1 VISVGHDLDRPAK
14 LRGDRGGSDPS
25 DAKIAMPPA
34 TSGRVS
40 LHATSPPFT
49 RGARQMWNSLNARLP
64 ISARLTMISVVFIA
78 PIALF
83 AYLFVAQAEGDIAFA
98 AKEVAGTGYIDA
110 IWPSFAGDAPA
121 DKIAGRETF
130 DSQFGSADASATFV
144 AAKDATTRLATGKTL
159 IGAVADGSNLTLDP
173 DLDSFYA
180 MDAVTVRMPG
190 IVASAAA
197 LRQAADAEKSDAR
210 LVSLAFAVNRLQTS
224 ADDADSSL
232 AAAMKNNAAG
242 ATSQALSTAS
252 AAMKA
257 AVAKLLDDGKT
268 LLTGQDAASLAADYA
283 AAIKQVDA
291 TWRAANAEL
300 ARLLQVRIDG
310 FNANLRT
317 KLAIAAAALAIAF
330 ALQFAVAR
338 GITGPLGGLTRGM
351 RELAAGNFDVILT
364 GVGRKD
370 EIGQIAGAVE
380 DFKQLA
386 AAKAR
391 AEADEVVRRQQE
403 ESAAQAKTAAERER
417 VAAEQAQAIGA
428 LAAGLT
434 DLAEKRLDHRIA
446 TNLPAAYRRL
456 QEDFN
461 KAVGALATAFAEVS
475 GMTETVTSGTREIAA
490 AAGDL
495 ALRTEQQ
502 ASGLEESAAAVQ
514 QITSTVRR
522 TAEGAQRARDVVSTA
537 RDDAKQGSTIVN
549 RAVEAMSKIE
559 QSSRQISQIIGV
571 IDEIAFQT
579 NLLALNAGVEAA
591 RAGDSGR
598 GFAVVASE
606 VRALAQRSAAAAKE
620 IKGLISTSATQVG
633 EGVELVAQ
641 TGSAL
646 ERIEQKVAEID
657 RVVAEIAVS
666 AQEQAA
672 GLQQVSAAMT
682 QMDQTTQQN
691 AAMSEE
697 ATAASRSLADE
708 SDRLAKV
715 VAQFQV
721 NGDADP
727 APRRERKT
735 A

>member
-1 VISVGHDLDRPAK
+1 
-14 LRGDRGGSDPS
+14 
-25 DAKIAMPPA
+25 
-34 TSGRVS
+34 
-40 LHATSPPFT
+40 
-49 RGARQMWNSLNARLP
+49 MWNSLNARLP

-144 AAKDATTRLATGKTL
+144 AAKDATTRLVTGKTL
-159 IGAVADGSNLTLDP
+159 IGAGADGSNLTLDP

-351 RELAAGNFDVILT
+351 RELAAGNFGVILT

-475 GMTETVTSGTREIAA
+475 GMIETVTSGTREIAA

>member
-1 VISVGHDLDRPAK
+1 
-14 LRGDRGGSDPS
+14 
-25 DAKIAMPPA
+25 
-34 TSGRVS
+34 
-40 LHATSPPFT
+40 
-49 RGARQMWNSLNARLP
+49 MWNSLNARLP

-83 AYLFVAQAEGDIAFA
+83 AYLFVAQAEGDITFA
-98 AKEVAGTGYIDA
+98 AKEIAGTAYLDA

-121 DKIAGRETF
+121 DKIAGREAF
-130 DSQFGSADASATFV
+130 DGQFGSADASAAFV
-144 AAKDATTRLATGKTL
+144 AAKDATTRLAAGKAL

-197 LRQAADAEKSDAR
+197 LRQAAEAEKGDAR
-210 LVSLAFAVNRLQTS
+210 LVSLAFAVNRLQTN

-232 AAAMKNNAAG
+232 ASAMKNNAAG
-242 ATSQALSTAS
+242 ATSQALSAAS

-268 LLTGQDAASLAADYA
+268 LLTGQDAASLAADHA

-291 TWRAANAEL
+291 TWRAANVEL
-300 ARLLQVRIDG
+300 ARLLQVRLDR

-317 KLAIAAAALAIAF
+317 KLAIAAIALAIAF

-338 GITGPLGGLTRGM
+338 GITGPLAGLTRGM
-351 RELAAGNFDVILT
+351 RELAAGNFEVILT

-380 DFKQLA
+380 AFKHLA

-391 AEADEVVRRQQE
+391 AEADEVARRQME
-403 ESAAQAKTAAERER
+403 ERAAQAKSAAERER

-434 DLAEKRLDHRIA
+434 ELAEKRLDHRIA
-446 TNLPAAYRRL
+446 TDLPAAYRRL
-456 QEDFN
+456 QNDFN

-475 GMTETVTSGTREIAA
+475 GMTQTVTSGTREIAA

-495 ALRTEQQ
+495 AVRTEQQ

-514 QITSTVRR
+514 QISSTVRR

-537 RDDAKQGSTIVN
+537 RDDAKEGSTIVN

-606 VRALAQRSAAAAKE
+606 VRALAQRSAGAAKE

-646 ERIEQKVAEID
+646 ARIEQKVAEID
-657 RVVAEIAVS
+657 QVVAEIAVS

-672 GLQQVSAAMT
+672 GLQQVSDAMS

-691 AAMSEE
+691 AAMSEQ
-697 ATAASRSLADE
+697 ATAASRSLAEE

-715 VAQFQV
+715 VGQFQV
-721 NGDADP
+721 NGEAGP
-727 APRRERKT
+727 APWRGRKT

>member
-1 VISVGHDLDRPAK
+1 
-14 LRGDRGGSDPS
+14 
-25 DAKIAMPPA
+25 
-34 TSGRVS
+34 
-40 LHATSPPFT
+40 
-49 RGARQMWNSLNARLP
+49 MWNSLNARLP

-130 DSQFGSADASATFV
+130 DSQFGSADASAAFV
-144 AAKDATTRLATGKTL
+144 AAKDATTRLVTGKTL

-351 RELAAGNFDVILT
+351 RELAAGNFAVILP

-434 DLAEKRLDHRIA
+434 ELAEKRLDHRIA

-456 QEDFN
+456 QDDFN

-475 GMTETVTSGTREIAA
+475 GMIETVTSGTREIAA

-514 QITSTVRR
+514 QITSTLRR
-522 TAEGAQRARDVVSTA
+522 TADGAQRAHDVVSAA
-537 RDDAKQGSTIVN
+537 RDDATKGSTVV
-549 RAVEAMSKIE
+549 RQAVEAMGKIE

-606 VRALAQRSAAAAKE
+606 VRALAQRSAEAAKE
-620 IKGLISTSATQVG
+620 IKALISTSATQVG

-646 ERIEQKVAEID
+646 GRIEQKVAEID
-657 RVVAEIAVS
+657 GVVADIAQS

-672 GLQQVSAAMT
+672 GLQQISAAMN
-682 QMDQTTQQN
+682 QMDRSTQQN

-715 VAQFQV
+715 VANFQL
-721 NGDADP
+721 GGKADDS
-727 APRRERKT
+727 PRRERKT

>member
-1 VISVGHDLDRPAK
+1 
-14 LRGDRGGSDPS
+14 
-25 DAKIAMPPA
+25 
-34 TSGRVS
+34 
-40 LHATSPPFT
+40 
-49 RGARQMWNSLNARLP
+49 MWNFLNARLP
-64 ISARLTMISVVFIA
+64 ISVRLAMISVVFVA

-83 AYLFVAQAEGDIAFA
+83 AYLFVAQAEGDITFA
-98 AKEVAGTGYIDA
+98 QKEVAGAHYLDA

-121 DKIAGRETF
+121 DKIAGREAF
-130 DSQFGSADASATFV
+130 DGQFGSADASAAFI
-144 AAKDATTRLATGKTL
+144 AAKDVATRLAAGKTL

-197 LRQAADAEKSDAR
+197 LQQAADAEKGDAR

-224 ADDADSSL
+224 ADDADASL
-232 AAAMKNNAAG
+232 GAAMKNNAAG
-242 ATSQALSTAS
+242 ATSQALSTVS

-257 AVAKLLDDGKT
+257 AVAKLLDDGKA
-268 LLTGQDAASLAADYA
+268 LLAGQDAASLAADHA
-283 AAIKQVDA
+283 AAIKQVDL

-351 RELAAGNFDVILT
+351 RELADGNFDVILP

-380 DFKQLA
+380 SFKLLA

-391 AEADEVVRRQQE
+391 AEADEALRRQQE
-403 ESAAQAKTAAERER
+403 ESAAQARTAAERER

-446 TNLPAAYRRL
+446 ANLPTAYRRL
-456 QEDFN
+456 QDDFN

-591 RAGDSGR
+591 RAGNSGR

-606 VRALAQRSAAAAKE
+606 VRALAQRSASAAKE

-646 ERIEQKVAEID
+646 GRIEQKVAEID
-657 RVVAEIAVS
+657 KVVAEIAVS
-666 AQEQAA
+666 AHEQAA
-672 GLQQVSAAMT
+672 GLQQISAAMT

-691 AAMSEE
+691 AAMSEQ

-715 VAQFQV
+715 VAQFQL
-721 NGDADP
+721 DAGADEG
-727 APRRERKT
+727 PRREFKT

>member
-1 VISVGHDLDRPAK
+1 
-14 LRGDRGGSDPS
+14 
-25 DAKIAMPPA
+25 
-34 TSGRVS
+34 
-40 LHATSPPFT
+40 
-49 RGARQMWNSLNARLP
+49 MWNSLNARLP

-456 QEDFN
+456 QDDFN

-522 TAEGAQRARDVVSTA
+522 TAERAQRARDVVSTA

>member
-1 VISVGHDLDRPAK
+1 
-14 LRGDRGGSDPS
+14 
-25 DAKIAMPPA
+25 
-34 TSGRVS
+34 
-40 LHATSPPFT
+40 
-49 RGARQMWNSLNARLP
+49 MWNLLNARLP

-83 AYLFVAQAEGDIAFA
+83 AYLFVAQAEGDITFA
-98 AKEVAGTGYIDA
+98 AKEIAGTAYLDA

-121 DKIAGRETF
+121 DKIAGREGF
-130 DSQFGSADASATFV
+130 DSQFGSADASTAFV
-144 AAKDATTRLATGKTL
+144 AAKDPTTRLATGKTL

-197 LRQAADAEKSDAR
+197 LRQAAEAEKGDAR
-210 LVSLAFAVNRLQTS
+210 LVSLAFAVNRLQTN

-232 AAAMKNNAAG
+232 ASAMKNNAAG

-268 LLTGQDAASLAADYA
+268 LLTGQDAASLAADHA

-351 RELAAGNFDVILT
+351 RELAAGNFDVILS

-380 DFKQLA
+380 DFKHLA

-391 AEADEVVRRQQE
+391 AEADEMARRQQE
-403 ESAAQAKTAAERER
+403 DSAAQAKTAAERER

-456 QEDFN
+456 QDDFN

-475 GMTETVTSGTREIAA
+475 GMTQTVTSGTREIAA

-495 ALRTEQQ
+495 AVRTEQQ

-514 QITSTVRR
+514 QISSTVRR

-606 VRALAQRSAAAAKE
+606 VRALAQRSAGAAKE
-620 IKGLISTSATQVG
+620 IKGLISASTAQVG
-633 EGVELVAQ
+633 QGVALVAE
-641 TGSAL
+641 TGAAL
-646 ERIEQKVAEID
+646 ERIMAQVADVNAVIAGIASGAREQ
-657 RVVAEIAVS
+657 S
-666 AQEQAA
+666 A
-672 GLQQVSAAMT
+672 GLDEVNIALGR
-682 QMDQTTQQN
+682 MDQVTQQN
-691 AAMSEE
+691 AAMVQQST
-697 ATAASRSLADE
+697 ATSRSLSHETMELSRLVDQFEIDDGGARP
-708 SDRLAKV
+708 SDD
-715 VAQFQV
+715 
-721 NGDADP
+721 DADAEEAAEPIRRALRQAASSRGP
-727 APRRERKT
+727 AARR
-735 A
+735 ASAG

>member
-1 VISVGHDLDRPAK
+1 
-14 LRGDRGGSDPS
+14 
-25 DAKIAMPPA
+25 
-34 TSGRVS
+34 
-40 LHATSPPFT
+40 
-49 RGARQMWNSLNARLP
+49 MWNFLNARLP
-64 ISARLTMISVVFIA
+64 IAARLAVISVVFVA

-83 AYLFVAQAEGDIAFA
+83 AYLFVNQAEGDITFS
-98 AKEVAGTGYIDA
+98 AKEVAGTRYLDA
-110 IWPSFAGDAPA
+110 IWPSFAGDAPM
-121 DKIAGRETF
+121 DKIAARDAF
-130 DSQFGSADASATFV
+130 DSQFGTADASTAFV
-144 AAKDATTRLATGKTL
+144 GAKDAAARLAAGKTL

-190 IVASAAA
+190 IVVAAAA
-197 LRQAADAEKSDAR
+197 LQQAADTGKGDAR
-210 LVSLAFAVNRLQTS
+210 LIALAFAIDRLQSS
-224 ADDADSSL
+224 AEDADSSL
-232 AAAMKNNAAG
+232 GAAMKNNTAG
-242 ATSQALSTAS
+242 DTSRALSTAS
-252 AAMKA
+252 AAMTT
-257 AVAKLLDDGKT
+257 AVTKLLDDGKA
-268 LLTGQDAASLAADYA
+268 LLAGQDAASLAADHVTA
-283 AAIKQVDA
+283 VQRVDA
-291 TWRAANAEL
+291 AWRAANAEL

-310 FNANLRT
+310 FNGNLRT
-317 KLAIAAAALAIAF
+317 KLAIAAAALMVALV
-330 ALQFAVAR
+330 LQFAVAR
-338 GITGPLGGLTRGM
+338 GIAGPLGGLTRGM
-351 RELAAGNFDVILT
+351 RELADGNFDVVLP

-380 DFKQLA
+380 SFKHLA

-391 AEADEVVRRQQE
+391 AEAEEALRRQQE
-403 ESAAQAKTAAERER
+403 ESAAQARAAAEHER
-417 VAAEQAQAIGA
+417 IAAEQAQAIGA

-434 DLAEKRLDHRIA
+434 KLAEKRLDHRIA
-446 TNLPAAYRRL
+446 ADLPTAYRRL
-456 QEDFN
+456 QDDFN

-475 GMTETVTSGTREIAA
+475 GMTDTVSSGTREIAA

-495 ALRTEQQ
+495 SSRTEQQ

-522 TAEGAQRARDVVSTA
+522 TADGAQRARDVVSTA
-537 RDDAKQGSTIVN
+537 RDDAKQGSTIV
-549 RAVEAMSKIE
+549 RQAVEAMSKIE

-606 VRALAQRSAAAAKE
+606 VRALAQRSAGAAKE
-620 IKGLISTSATQVG
+620 IKALISTSATQVG

-646 ERIEQKVAEID
+646 GRIEQKVAEID
-657 RVVAEIAVS
+657 NVVADIALS
-666 AQEQAA
+666 ASEQSA
-672 GLQQVSAAMT
+672 GLQQISAAMNN
-682 QMDQTTQQN
+682 MDRATQQN

-715 VAQFQV
+715 VAQFQLR
-721 NGDADP
+721 GAEAP
-727 APRRERKT
+727 PRRELKS

>member
-1 VISVGHDLDRPAK
+1 
-14 LRGDRGGSDPS
+14 
-25 DAKIAMPPA
+25 
-34 TSGRVS
+34 
-40 LHATSPPFT
+40 
-49 RGARQMWNSLNARLP
+49 MWAFLNARLP
-64 ISARLTMISVVFIA
+64 IAARLAVISVVFIA

-83 AYLFVAQAEGDIAFA
+83 AYLFVNQAEGDITFA
-98 AKEVAGTGYIDA
+98 AKEIDGTHYLDA

-121 DKIAGRETF
+121 SQIAGRDAYDAEFGTA
-130 DSQFGSADASATFV
+130 DSSKAFV
-144 AAKDATTRLATGKTL
+144 DAKDAEVRLAAGKTL

-190 IVASAAA
+190 IVSAAA
-197 LRQAADAEKSDAR
+197 ALDDAAASGIGDAR
-210 LVSLAFAVNRLQTS
+210 LIALAFAVDRLQSS
-224 ADDADSSL
+224 ADDADASL
-232 AAAMKNNAAG
+232 SAAMKNNAAG
-242 ATSQALSTAS
+242 DTNRALSADN

-257 AVAKLLDDGKT
+257 AVGKLLEDGKAM
-268 LLTGQDAASLAADYA
+268 LAGHDAASLAADRA
-283 AAIKQVDA
+283 AAIKQVDT

-317 KLAIAAAALAIAF
+317 KLAIAAAALVF
-330 ALQFAVAR
+330 ALVLQFAVAR
-338 GITGPLGGLTRGM
+338 GIAGPLGGLTRSM
-351 RELAAGNFDVILT
+351 RELADGNFDVVLP

-380 DFKQLA
+380 RFKLLA

-391 AEADEVVRRQQE
+391 AEAQEALRRQQE
-403 ESAAQAKTAAERER
+403 ESAAQARTAAERER
-417 VAAEQAQAIGA
+417 IAAEQAEAIGA

-434 DLAEKRLDHRIA
+434 KLAEKRLDHRLA
-446 TNLPAAYRRL
+446 AALPTAYRRL
-456 QEDFN
+456 QDDFN

-475 GMTETVTSGTREIAA
+475 GMTDAVTSGTREIAA

-502 ASGLEESAAAVQ
+502 ASGLEETAAAVQ
-514 QITSTVRR
+514 QIASTVRR
-522 TAEGAQRARDVVSTA
+522 TADGAQRARDVVSTA
-537 RDDAKQGSTIVN
+537 RDDATNGSTIV
-549 RAVEAMSKIE
+549 RQAVEAMSKIE

-606 VRALAQRSAAAAKE
+606 VRALAQRSAGAAKE
-620 IKGLISTSATQVG
+620 IKALISTSASQVG

-646 ERIEQKVAEID
+646 RRIETKVAEID
-657 RVVAEIAVS
+657 SVVADIAVS
-666 AQEQAA
+666 AHEQAS
-672 GLQQVSAAMT
+672 GLQQISAAMS

-691 AAMSEE
+691 AAMSEQ

-715 VAQFQV
+715 VAQFEF
-721 NGDADP
+721 GPDP
-727 APRRERKT
+727 AEAQLRPLAKAAPRALRDAAAAT
-735 A
+735 AQVA

>member
-1 VISVGHDLDRPAK
+1 
-14 LRGDRGGSDPS
+14 
-25 DAKIAMPPA
+25 
-34 TSGRVS
+34 
-40 LHATSPPFT
+40 
-49 RGARQMWNSLNARLP
+49 MWNSLNARLP

-456 QEDFN
+456 QDDFN

>member
-1 VISVGHDLDRPAK
+1 
-14 LRGDRGGSDPS
+14 
-25 DAKIAMPPA
+25 
-34 TSGRVS
+34 
-40 LHATSPPFT
+40 
-49 RGARQMWNSLNARLP
+49 MWNFLNDRLP

-83 AYLFVAQAEGDIAFA
+83 AYLFVAQAEGDITFA
-98 AKEVAGTGYIDA
+98 TKEIAGTRYLDA

-121 DKIAGRETF
+121 DKIAGREAL
-130 DSQFGSADASATFV
+130 DGQFGSADASAAF
-144 AAKDATTRLATGKTL
+144 ADAKEAEARLAAGKTL

-190 IVASAAA
+190 IVAAAAA
-197 LRQAADAEKSDAR
+197 LQQAAEAEKGDAR

-224 ADDADSSL
+224 ADDAESSL
-232 AAAMKNNAAG
+232 GAAMKNNAAG

-252 AAMKA
+252 AALKA
-257 AVAKLLDDGKT
+257 AVTKLLDDGKA
-268 LLTGQDAASLAADYA
+268 LLAGQDAASLAADRA

-300 ARLLQVRIDG
+300 MRLLQVRIDG

-338 GITGPLGGLTRGM
+338 GISGPLGGLTRGVH
-351 RELAAGNFDVILT
+351 ELANGNFDVVLP

-380 DFKQLA
+380 IFKRLA
-386 AAKAR
+386 AAKAQ
-391 AEADEVVRRQQE
+391 AEAEEALRRQQE
-403 ESAAQAKTAAERER
+403 ESAAQARTAAEREC

-434 DLAEKRLDHRIA
+434 ELAEKRLDHRIA
-446 TNLPAAYRRL
+446 TNLPTAYRRL
-456 QEDFN
+456 QDDFN

-537 RDDAKQGSTIVN
+537 RDDAKQGSTIVHQ
-549 RAVEAMSKIE
+549 AVEAMSKIE

-606 VRALAQRSAAAAKE
+606 VRALAQRSASAAKE
-620 IKGLISTSATQVG
+620 IK
-633 EGVELVAQ
+633 
-641 TGSAL
+641 
-646 ERIEQKVAEID
+646 
-657 RVVAEIAVS
+657 
-666 AQEQAA
+666 
-672 GLQQVSAAMT
+672 
-682 QMDQTTQQN
+682 
-691 AAMSEE
+691 
-697 ATAASRSLADE
+697 
-708 SDRLAKV
+708 
-715 VAQFQV
+715 
-721 NGDADP
+721 
-727 APRRERKT
+727 
-735 A
+735 

>member
-1 VISVGHDLDRPAK
+1 
-14 LRGDRGGSDPS
+14 
-25 DAKIAMPPA
+25 
-34 TSGRVS
+34 
-40 LHATSPPFT
+40 
-49 RGARQMWNSLNARLP
+49 MWNYLNARMP
-64 ISARLTMISVVFIA
+64 ISARLAMISVVFIA

-83 AYLFVAQAEGDIAFA
+83 AYLFVAQAEGDITFA
-98 AKEVAGTGYIDA
+98 TKEISGTRYLDA

-121 DKIAGRETF
+121 DNVAGREAF
-130 DSQFGSADASATFV
+130 DSQFGSAEASAAFI
-144 AAKDATTRLATGKTL
+144 AAKDATARLAAGKTL

-197 LRQAADAEKSDAR
+197 LQQAAEAEKGDAR

-224 ADDADSSL
+224 AEDADSSL
-232 AAAMKNNAAG
+232 SAAMKNNAAG
-242 ATSQALSTAS
+242 ATSQALSAAS

-257 AVAKLLDDGKT
+257 AVAKLLDDGNAM
-268 LLTGQDAASLAADYA
+268 LAGRDAASLTADHL
-283 AAIKQVDA
+283 AAINQVDA
-291 TWRAANAEL
+291 AWRATNVEL
-300 ARLLQVRIDG
+300 ARLLQVRVDG

-338 GITGPLGGLTRGM
+338 GIAGPLGGLTRGM
-351 RELAAGNFDVILT
+351 HELAAGNFEVVLT

-370 EIGQIAGAVE
+370 EIGQIASAVKS
-380 DFKQLA
+380 FKHLA

-391 AEADEVVRRQQE
+391 AEAEEALRRQQE
-403 ESAAQAKTAAERER
+403 ESAAQARTAAERDR

-434 DLAEKRLDHRIA
+434 NLAEKRLDHRIA

-456 QEDFN
+456 QDDFN
-461 KAVGALATAFAEVS
+461 KAVDALATAFAEVS

-495 ALRTEQQ
+495 ASRTEQQ

-606 VRALAQRSAAAAKE
+606 VRALAQRSASAAKE

-646 ERIEQKVAEID
+646 GRIEQKVAEID
-657 RVVAEIAVS
+657 KVVAEIAVS
-666 AQEQAA
+666 AHEQAA

-691 AAMSEE
+691 AAMSEQ
-697 ATAASRSLADE
+697 ATAASRSLAVE

-715 VAQFQV
+715 VAQFQL
-721 NGDADP
+721 NGEADE